1 MKGSSKKDR
10 SVLPPLR
17 VFPVASEEQTS
28 GPGLSLGIQSS
39 PGLARRKPQA
49 HLKNNILPSKPWN
62 TRDMLANLP
71 NINSERV
78 EELDSCR
85 VYQSSSNNSN
95 SRPNSRP
102 QSPAIGT
109 TRETLELGSPR
120 RQLTRRS
127 RSSSLDSF
135 SEELL
140 GLSGGSLEYQNELC
154 PDRQYVYSPKDGRIP
169 PRPPSI
175 DCSELVHCLNFS
187 EDETS
192 DFDSRMGSCENSPP
206 GKIMP
211 PSPASNKTCKFGKA
225 PPHEGVLLAFRSRS
239 DFEQRVPASLLA
251 ESDISEKR
259 RPLCHSENSHFSR
272 IYSNDGGSLEY

>member
-1 MKGSSKKDR
+1 
-10 SVLPPLR
+10 
-17 VFPVASEEQTS
+17 
-28 GPGLSLGIQSS
+28 
-39 PGLARRKPQA
+39 
-49 HLKNNILPSKPWN
+49 
-62 TRDMLANLP
+62 MLANLP

-85 VYQSSSNNSN
+85 VYQSASNSN

-102 QSPAIGT
+102 QSPAMGI
-109 TRETLELGSPR
+109 RDTLELGSPR
-120 RQLTRRS
+120 RQLSRRS

-154 PDRQYVYSPKDGRIP
+154 PDRQYVYSPKDGRVP

-175 DCSELVHCLNFS
+175 DCSELAPFLNS

-225 PPHEGVLLAFRSRS
+225 PPHERVLLAFRSCG
-239 DFEQRVPASLLA
+239 DFEQRVPGPRLA

-272 IYSNDGGSLEY
+272 IFSNDDGSLEY

>member
-10 SVLPPLR
+10 SMLPPLK
-17 VFPVASEEQTS
+17 VFPVASEETS
-28 GPGLSLGIQSS
+28 GPGLSLGIQNS
-39 PGLARRKPQA
+39 PGLVRRKPQA

-78 EELDSCR
+78 EELDTCR
-85 VYQSSSNNSN
+85 VYQPNSN

-102 QSPAIGT
+102 QSPAMGV
-109 TRETLELGSPR
+109 RETLELGSPR
-120 RQLTRRS
+120 RQLSRRS

-154 PDRQYVYSPKDGRIP
+154 PDRQCIYSPKDGRVP

-175 DCSELVHCLNFS
+175 DCSELVHCINS

-225 PPHEGVLLAFRSRS
+225 PPHERVLLALRSYG
-239 DFEQRVPASLLA
+239 DFEQRLTGSGQT
-251 ESDISEKR
+251 ENDISEKR

-272 IYSNDGGSLEY
+272 IFSNDGGSIEF

>member
-17 VFPVASEEQTS
+17 VFPVASDEQTN
-28 GPGLSLGIQSS
+28 GPGLSLGIQNS

-71 NINSERV
+71 NINSERG

-85 VYQSSSNNSN
+85 VYQNASNSN

-102 QSPAIGT
+102 QSPAMGI
-109 TRETLELGSPR
+109 RDTLELGSPR
-120 RQLTRRS
+120 RQLSRRS
-127 RSSSLDSF
+127 RSNSLDSF

-154 PDRQYVYSPKDGRIP
+154 PDRQCVYSPKDGRVP

-175 DCSELVHCLNFS
+175 DCSELVPCLNS

-225 PPHEGVLLAFRSRS
+225 PPHERVLLAFRSCG
-239 DFEQRVPASLLA
+239 DFEQRVPGSRLA

-272 IYSNDGGSLEY
+272 IVSNDDGSLEY

>member
-1 MKGSSKKDR
+1 MY
-10 SVLPPLR
+10 
-17 VFPVASEEQTS
+17 F
-28 GPGLSLGIQSS
+28 
-39 PGLARRKPQA
+39 A

-78 EELDSCR
+78 EELDSWYDRYFLRFYLQNNFSR

-135 SEELL
+135 IEELL

-154 PDRQYVYSPKDGRIP
+154 PDRQYVYSPKGRATK
-169 PRPPSI
+169 
-175 DCSELVHCLNFS
+175 H
-187 EDETS
+187 
-192 DFDSRMGSCENSPP
+192 
-206 GKIMP
+206 
-211 PSPASNKTCKFGKA
+211 
-225 PPHEGVLLAFRSRS
+225 
-239 DFEQRVPASLLA
+239 
-251 ESDISEKR
+251 
-259 RPLCHSENSHFSR
+259 
-272 IYSNDGGSLEY
+272 

>member
-10 SVLPPLR
+10 SVLPPLK
-17 VFPVASEEQTS
+17 VFPVASEETS
-28 GPGLSLGIQSS
+28 GPGLSLGIQNS
-39 PGLARRKPQA
+39 PGLVRRKPQA
-49 HLKNNILPSKPWN
+49 HLKSNILPSKPWN

-78 EELDSCR
+78 EELDTCR
-85 VYQSSSNNSN
+85 VYQPNSN

-102 QSPAIGT
+102 QSPAMGV
-109 TRETLELGSPR
+109 RETLDLGSPR
-120 RQLTRRS
+120 RQLSRRS

-154 PDRQYVYSPKDGRIP
+154 PDRQCIYSPKDGRVP

-175 DCSELVHCLNFS
+175 DCSELVHCINS

-211 PSPASNKTCKFGKA
+211 ASPASNKTCKFGKA
-225 PPHEGVLLAFRSRS
+225 PPHERVLLALRSYG
-239 DFEQRVPASLLA
+239 DFEQHITGSGLT
-251 ESDISEKR
+251 ENDISEKR

-272 IYSNDGGSLEY
+272 IFSNDGGSIEF